1 MLKQLQLHYNNVQVF
16 VKYFKIINIP
26 DDQELF
32 YIMSHDW
39 WFVITKF
46 FSNMHLTQWNSMKEP
61 LPHLDPLNLISKA
74 FYIHR
79 LYIMSKVS
87 QG

>member
-32 YIMSHDW
+32 YIMSHD
-39 WFVITKF
+39 
-46 FSNMHLTQWNSMKEP
+46 
-61 LPHLDPLNLISKA
+61 
-74 FYIHR
+74 
-79 LYIMSKVS
+79 
-87 QG
+87 